1 MIFMIV
7 NSVLHQNTDQE
18 WSSDSTLHTY
28 AIPLLFLIDIDIQM
42 TYSMFWLIL
51 TYKWHTLCFDWY
63 WHTNDILYWCYWYW
77 HTNDI
82 LYWFDW
88 YWHTITN
95 DIIYCFEWNWH
106 KNDILYWYWHT
117 NDILHCLLFTFTC
130 IIFSG
135 VTSRFT
141 CPVWC
146 CKETRKQTKEQIW

>member
-63 WHTNDILYWCYWYW
+63 WHINDILYVLI
-77 HTNDI
+77 DI
-82 LYWFDW
+82 
-88 YWHTITN
+88 
-95 DIIYCFEWNWH
+95 DIQMTYFIGVI
-106 KNDILYWYWHT
+106 DI
-117 NDILHCLLFTFTC
+117 DIQMTYSIDLIDIDIQLQMT
-130 IIFSG
+130 
-135 VTSRFT
+135 
-141 CPVWC
+141 
-146 CKETRKQTKEQIW
+146 